1 MSIDEPLDL
10 VRLLLDE
17 RVQVKCKEGRHIY
30 GVLHAYDPHL
40 NIVLSD
46 VEETTET
53 VDETGQISSSRRR
66 MDMLFV
72 RGDGVVLLSPIDN
85 K

>member
-1 MSIDEPLDL
+1 MSIEEPLDL
-10 VRLLLDE
+10 IRLLLDE
-17 RVQVKCKEGRHIY
+17 RVQVKCKEGRHLY
-30 GVLHAYDPHL
+30 GVLHGFDPNL

-46 VEETTET
+46 VEESTET
-53 VDETGQISSSRRR
+53 LDENGDLTTARRR

-72 RGDGVVLLSPIDN
+72 RGDGVILVSPIDS